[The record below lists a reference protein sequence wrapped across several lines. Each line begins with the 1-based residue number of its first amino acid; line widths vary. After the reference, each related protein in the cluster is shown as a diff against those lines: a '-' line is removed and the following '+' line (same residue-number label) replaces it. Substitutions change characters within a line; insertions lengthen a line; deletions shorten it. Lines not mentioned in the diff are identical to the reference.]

1 MININRTYLSITMM
15 SVLLCGAS
23 QAAIAQQAAVDAQNS
38 GDIIVTARMRSEA
51 LQNVPASLS
60 VFSSKQIENA
70 KIERPGDY
78 IALTP
83 NVTFSTAQDAGTT
96 YLTVRGISQVPNG
109 ETPVAISVDGVL
121 QTSAFQF
128 NEELFD
134 IQQIEVLKG
143 PQGALYGRN
152 AIAGAINIT
161 TKPVTNDYEG
171 RVAFGYG
178 NGQAT
183 RAEGSVSGPIIKDK
197 LLFRA
202 GVSYRDAD
210 GWITNRFLDRK
221 VDDFRNIGADL
232 KLIYEATPDLTFD
245 LRGHYGRITG
255 GAAYFVRSS
264 NAAQQGVVITDAHG
278 VANTVIAPTSN
289 NLGYNKR
296 LLKNVSFKIDYDTG
310 FGRLSSITAY
320 DAIDLLTT
328 FDGYDYS
335 DNQNCFELTSPLS
348 TPYACA
354 NPQITFG
361 GLNGGTPFFTAPF
374 NTTFQRYR
382 QRNFS
387 QELRFTSPSDQPL
400 RYIAGLYFLQRKRDL
415 VTATQEDKGF
425 GIVPE
430 LDFDPATANQTRAY
444 FEEHN
449 NDKAYAA
456 FAQANYDVTKTI
468 ELSAA
473 IRYDT
478 DHRRQT
484 DPRPDIYRL
493 DGLGRPIT
501 GPRTRKQNFDAWQP
515 KFTINYRPLRTFS
528 IYANYAKGFRS
539 GGFNAAGTELDPS
552 TGAKVADPIFKKE
565 MSETYEVGFKSELLD
580 RALSISGA
588 LFQTDAKNL
597 QVFNFNGVVNAQVVN
612 NIDKARIKGAELEV
626 QARLP
631 EGFALF
637 GGLGYTDT
645 NIRKYD
651 ANPTTVGNQLPNT
664 TKFKTNMSLQYTRDI
679 GTSELLIRGDW
690 EHRGKTYFHEGGT
703 PIGIPIRDPLD
714 LFNGQVRLTLASGW
728 SASLWGK
735 NLSNKKY
742 YDKVVVPDY
751 NFQARPRSYG
761 IDITKTF

>member
-1 MININRTYLSITMM
+1 MIAIGKRSISGIAVT
-15 SVLLCGAS
+15 VLLCGVS
-23 QAAIAQQAAVDAQNS
+23 QIAVAQEVTQDAH
-38 GDIIVTARMRSEA
+38 GPDDIVVTARMRSES
-51 LQNVPASLS
+51 LQNVPASIS
-60 VFSSKQIENA
+60 VFTVKDIENA
-70 KIERPGDY
+70 KIDRPGDFV
-78 IALTP
+78 ALTP

-161 TKPVTNDYEG
+161 TRPVTNDYEG
-171 RVAFGYG
+171 HVVFGYG
-178 NGQAT
+178 NGNAT
-183 RAEGSVSGPIIKDK
+183 RAEGSISGPIVKDK

-202 GVSYRDAD
+202 SVSHRDAD
-210 GWITNRFLDRK
+210 GWITNTFLDRK
-221 VDDFRNIGADL
+221 VDNFRNLGADL
-232 KLIYEATPDLTFD
+232 KLIYTPSPDLTFD

-264 NAAQQGVVITDAHG
+264 NAAEQGITITDAHG

-296 LLKNVSFKIDYDTG
+296 LMKDVSLKIAYDTG
-310 FGRLSSITAY
+310 AGVLSSITAF

-387 QELRFTSPSDQPL
+387 QELRFTSPSNQPL
-400 RYIAGLYFLQRKRDL
+400 RYIAGLYFLHRDRDL

-425 GIVPE
+425 GIIPY
-430 LDFDPATANQTRAY
+430 LDFDPATPNQTRAY
-444 FEEHN
+444 FEEN
-449 NDKAYAA
+449 NHDSAYAA

-473 IRYDT
+473 IRYDR
-478 DHRRQT
+478 DHREQT

-501 GPRTRKQNFDAWQP
+501 GPRTRKQSFDSWQP
-515 KFTINYRPLRTFS
+515 KFTINYRPLRTLSF
-528 IYANYAKGFRS
+528 YANYAKGFRS
-539 GGFNAAGTELDPS
+539 GGFNAAGTELDPY
-552 TGAKVADPIFKKE
+552 TGAKVADPVFKKE
-565 MSETYEVGFKSELLD
+565 VSTTYEVGFKSEWLD
-580 RALSISGA
+580 RRLSLSGD
-588 LFQTDAKNL
+588 LFQTDADNL

-612 NIDKARIKGAELEV
+612 NIDKARIKGIEFELH
-626 QARLP
+626 ARP
-631 EGFALF
+631 FSGFDIF
-637 GGLGYTDT
+637 GGLGYTDAK
-645 NIRKYD
+645 IRQYS
-651 ANPTTVGNQLPNT
+651 ANPVTVGNQLPNT
-664 TKFKTNMSLQYTRDI
+664 TKFKTNLTLQYTYAI
-679 GTSELLIRGDW
+679 GSSELMIRGDW

-703 PIGIPIRDPLD
+703 AIGVPIRDPLD
-714 LFNGQVRLTLASGW
+714 LFNGQIKLTLANGW
-728 SASLWGK
+728 GASLWGK
-735 NLSNKKY
+735 NISNKRY

-761 IDITKTF
+761 IDISKAF

>member
-1 MININRTYLSITMM
+1 
-15 SVLLCGAS
+15 
-23 QAAIAQQAAVDAQNS
+23 
-38 GDIIVTARMRSEA
+38 MRSEN
-51 LQNVPASLS
+51 LQNVPASIS
-60 VFSSKQIENA
+60 VFGSKQIEDA
-70 KIERPGDY
+70 KIERPGDFV
-78 IALTP
+78 ALTP

-128 NEELFD
+128 NEEMFD

-171 RVAFGYG
+171 RVVVGYG
-178 NGQAT
+178 NGNFT

-210 GWITNRFLDRK
+210 GWITNTFLDKK
-221 VDDFRNIGADL
+221 VDNFRNIGADL
-232 KLIYEATPDLTFD
+232 KLIFKPTDSLTFD
-245 LRGHYGRITG
+245 LRGHYGRVTG

-264 NAAQQGVVITDAHG
+264 NANLNGIVISDAHG

-296 LLKNVSFKIDYDTG
+296 LLKDISFKADYDTG
-310 FGRLSSITAY
+310 AGVLSSITAY

-335 DNQNCFELTSPLS
+335 NNQNCFELTSPLS

-354 NPQITFG
+354 NPEITLG
-361 GLNGGTPFFTAPF
+361 GLNGGTPFYTAPF

-387 QELRFTSPSDQPL
+387 QELRFTSPSNQPL

-425 GIVPE
+425 GIIPE
-430 LDFDPATANQTRAY
+430 LDFDPSTPNQTRAY
-444 FEEHN
+444 FQEHN

-456 FAQANYDVTKTI
+456 FAQVNYDVTRSI
-468 ELSAA
+468 EISAA
-473 IRYDT
+473 MRYDS
-478 DHRRQT
+478 DHRQQT

-501 GPRTRKQNFDAWQP
+501 GPRTRKQSFDSWQP
-515 KFTINYRPLRTFS
+515 KFTINYRPLRTLSF
-528 IYANYAKGFRS
+528 YANYAKGFRS
-539 GGFNAAGTELDPS
+539 GGFNAAGTELDPY
-552 TGAKVADPIFKKE
+552 TGAKIADPIFKKE
-565 MSETYEVGFKSELLD
+565 VSETYEIGFKSQMLD
-580 RALSISGA
+580 RRLSLSGA
-588 LFQTDAKNL
+588 LFQTDANNL
-597 QVFNFNGVVNAQVVN
+597 QVFNFNGSVNAQVVN
-612 NIDKARIKGAELEV
+612 NIDKARIKGLEFEA
-626 QARLP
+626 QAKLP
-631 EGFALF
+631 YGFALF
-637 GGLGYTDT
+637 GGLGYTDAK
-645 NIRKYD
+645 IRKYT

-664 TKFKTNMSLQYTRDI
+664 TKFKTNLALQYTQDL
-679 GTSELLIRGDW
+679 GGMDLLIRGNW
-690 EHRGKTYFHEGGT
+690 EHLGKTYFHEGGT
-703 PIGIPIRDPLD
+703 AIGVPIRDPLN
-714 LFNGQVRLTLASGW
+714 LFDGQIKLSLASGW

-735 NLSNKKY
+735 NLTNKKY

-761 IDITKTF
+761 IDISKTF